1 MSLHSSFHD
10 YHGYQQT
17 NLFFDSLK
25 TTPPQR
31 LKYFFVPEMD
41 YSGYLHVVRDQEDK
55 AFRKE
60 FRQNQFTAC
69 RHENIQKNRERHE
82 RRAGF
87 EAALKPGA
95 TPQPDVPD
103 QSLTVPGKPYRTTT
117 QRWSDRRKRKMERRA
132 ISMIENRMA
141 QETAELQMFEGWRA
155 ASQGCI
161 RDKFRDT
168 VSNNRVVE
176 ERLRLPHTQLD
187 LRGTSNLMQ
196 RTGSSLGFTQTGKVK
211 QQDLQSTLGATQQS
225 AIQDMKESMDNIASA
240 DNQVAAITTPIQTQ
254 ETGAPSTP
262 MMESP
267 VRSPLA
273 SPGSMYDTTASDL
286 FEAAASPV
294 AKYCL
299 PISPRK
305 GARKDLDEFE
315 NKLLGRQVST
325 NQRLRSLSLDA
336 TKTWTR
342 PASDP
347 LHVPSPH

>member
-1 MSLHSSFHD
+1 
-10 YHGYQQT
+10 
-17 NLFFDSLK
+17 
-25 TTPPQR
+25 
-31 LKYFFVPEMD
+31 
-41 YSGYLHVVRDQEDK
+41 
-55 AFRKE
+55 
-60 FRQNQFTAC
+60 
-69 RHENIQKNRERHE
+69 
-82 RRAGF
+82 
-87 EAALKPGA
+87 
-95 TPQPDVPD
+95 
-103 QSLTVPGKPYRTTT
+103 
-117 QRWSDRRKRKMERRA
+117 
-132 ISMIENRMA
+132 MIENRMA

-187 LRGTSNLMQ
+187 RTSNMMQ
-196 RTGSSLGFTQTGKVK
+196 RTGSSLGFTQTGKIK
-211 QQDLQSTLGATQQS
+211 QPDLQSTLGATHQS
-225 AIQDMKESMDNIASA
+225 AIQNMKESMDDIDSA
-240 DNQVAAITTPIQTQ
+240 DNQVAAITTPIRTQ

-262 MMESP
+262 MIESP

-299 PISPRK
+299 PISPRR
-305 GARKDLDEFE
+305 GARKDLNEFE
-315 NKLLGRQVST
+315 NKLCGRAVST